1 MGSCG
6 KFSSFIFGCGIGVRC
21 SMIVVVFGML
31 VLTSW
36 NGGYFGRGA
45 RLGREF
51 EVVSGSVRLV

>member
-1 MGSCG
+1 
-6 KFSSFIFGCGIGVRC
+6 
-21 SMIVVVFGML
+21 MIVVVFGML